1 MAGTIHQR
9 DSLATC
15 WPPHSIFTA
24 TGGLRCAESR
34 VYKRD
39 PALPGFG
46 SVRRRWHAP
55 TLTRCPPTPAD
66 RSEHGQNVKADCSS
80 VSID

>member
-1 MAGTIHQR
+1 MAGTTHQR

-46 SVRRRWHAP
+46 NECAP
-55 TLTRCPPTPAD
+55 PVARSHSDPMSSDTR
-66 RSEHGQNVKADCSS
+66 
-80 VSID
+80 